1 MLYQVLLAF
10 AISGWLTL
18 VLCLAYYT
26 VDPAVSSQHHESH
39 NIPFVNPVDG
49 MYREKL
55 GAFLAWIGHISEKK
69 WSEPLRKAVLAFSDQ
84 QSVTGIAILVS
95 GYSQMASCHR
105 PMTVYNWQITVDLA
119 WFSSITHLTTLTCL
133 RSYFQQRP
141 ALRIWRLSCMTI
153 NAAILAIAL
162 GSTGWEEVSPEL
174 PALCLYRPKDVIS
187 ATIGLDPLTYSI
199 PLYNRFYIA
208 ITATFLVFSYL
219 ARVIQLYPKAQASF
233 QGLFRHRPSTMYNRW
248 LDSVRGRAL
257 HSSGRPVR
265 LCFVVTYRML
275 LSQYYATKAVVD
287 LYTSMFWEVCFSP
300 TPHFD
305 GAS

>member
-1 MLYQVLLAF
+1 M
-10 AISGWLTL
+10 
-18 VLCLAYYT
+18 LCLAYYT
-26 VDPAVSSQHHESH
+26 IDPEVSSQHHEGH
-39 NIPFVNPVDG
+39 NVPFVNPVED
-49 MYREKL
+49 MYLEKL
-55 GAFLAWIGHISEKK
+55 GAWIGRISGKN
-69 WSEPLRKAVLAFSDQ
+69 WSEPLRTAVLAFSDQ

-95 GYSQMASCHR
+95 GYSQLASCQ

-133 RSYFQQRP
+133 RNYFQQRP
-141 ALRIWRLSCMTI
+141 ALRIWRLSCMAI

-162 GSTGWEEVSPEL
+162 GSTGWESVSPSL
-174 PALCLYRPKDVIS
+174 PALCLYD
-187 ATIGLDPLTYSI
+187 LDSDANTVAV
-199 PLYNRFYIA
+199 YNSFYIA

-233 QGLFRHRPSTMYNRW
+233 QDLFRNRTSTIYNRW
-248 LDSVRGRAL
+248 LNNVRGRAL

-265 LCFVVTYRML
+265 IFFVVIYRIV
-275 LSQYYATKAVVD
+275 LSQYYTTKAVVD
-287 LYTSMFWEVCFSP
+287 LYTSMLWEVCFSP